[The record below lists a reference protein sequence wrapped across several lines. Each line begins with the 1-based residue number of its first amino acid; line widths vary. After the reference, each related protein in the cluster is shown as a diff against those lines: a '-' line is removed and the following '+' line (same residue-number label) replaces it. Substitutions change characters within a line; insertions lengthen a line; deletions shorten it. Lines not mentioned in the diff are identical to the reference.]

1 MRKIVVS
8 DIFGKTPALE
18 QLCMAIGDD
27 VDIIDPYDGKYMG
40 FQTEEQ
46 AYEFFMANM
55 GLNKYCGLLQWRLK
69 KTPSPATLI
78 GFSVGAAAIWR
89 ISESLSTERVKRA
102 VCFYGS
108 QIRHLSEITPNVE
121 VEYVLPMHEPGFSID
136 ELVTRLS
143 DKKNVVLH
151 KTAYLHGFMNK
162 FSKNYNKLGYT
173 KYIDWL
179 RQSASY
185 RSSYPH
191 SLGSYWR
198 S

>member
-1 MRKIVVS
+1 
-8 DIFGKTPALE
+8 
-18 QLCMAIGDD
+18 MAIGDD

-46 AYEFFMANM
+46 AYEFFMANV
-55 GLNKYCGLLQWRLK
+55 GLRTYCDILQSRLK
-69 KTPSPATLI
+69 KTASPTILI
-78 GFSVGAAAIWR
+78 GFSVGASAIWQ

-108 QIRHLSEITPNVE
+108 QVRHLLEITPKVE
-121 VEYVLPMHEPGFSID
+121 VEYVLPMHEPGFRID

-151 KTAYLHGFMNK
+151 KTPYLHGFMNK
-162 FSKNYNKLGYT
+162 FSKNHNKLGYT

-179 RQSASY
+179 RQSAS
-185 RSSYPH
+185 
-191 SLGSYWR
+191 
-198 S
+198 